1 LNIKVWKAMRLTLK
15 AINDELAK
23 RGYTARLARA
33 RGYFYFQFGEAA
45 YWLDRTVNLPTLNS
59 LTLPEWIT
67 EFELLRKFNRR
78 RIEGHRSG
86 QNNVARRATVNL
98 HSPRLSDAASR
109 SNPSNTAEMLVGK
122 IRDKRELPP
131 KREPNKRSQ

>member
-1 LNIKVWKAMRLTLK
+1 MRLTLK

-67 EFELLRKFNRR
+67 EFELLRKINCKQTG
-78 RIEGHRSG
+78 GHRSD
-86 QNNVARRATVNL
+86 QSSVVRRATVNL
-98 HSPRLSDAASR
+98 PCPRPSNSASR
-109 SNPSNTAEMLVGK
+109 PNPPKIAEMLAGK
-122 IRDKRELPP
+122 IRGKRKMAPRRKE
-131 KREPNKRSQ
+131 NKSN

>member
-1 LNIKVWKAMRLTLK
+1 MRLTLK

-67 EFELLRKFNRR
+67 EFELLRRFNRKQ
-78 RIEGHRSG
+78 IDGHRSG
-86 QNNVARRATVNL
+86 QSSVVRPATVNL
-98 HSPRLSDAASR
+98 PCPRLSDSASR
-109 SNPSNTAEMLVGK
+109 SIPPSMLAAK
-122 IRDKRELPP
+122 IR
-131 KREPNKRSQ
+131 NKRKTAPQRKQNKSS

>member
-1 LNIKVWKAMRLTLK
+1 MRLTLK

-33 RGYFYFQFGEAA
+33 RGYFYFLFGEAA

-67 EFELLRKFNRR
+67 EFELLRKFNRKHR
-78 RIEGHRSG
+78 AGHRSG
-86 QNNVARRATVNL
+86 QNSVVRRPIASLPCPQT
-98 HSPRLSDAASR
+98 SDLASR
-109 SNPSNTAEMLVGK
+109 SNPSKKNAEMLADK
-122 IRDKRELPP
+122 IRGKRDMAP
-131 KREPNKRSQ
+131 KRKQNKSS